1 MLAFTQKSFGKQNEF
16 FILNTHAVV
25 EHATVLVLFFYVYNV
40 FLKRT
45 HDSGAPNHKKKKEDA
60 TGVFQN

>member
-25 EHATVLVLFFYVYNV
+25 EHATVLVLFFLRLQRIFETYT
-40 FLKRT
+40 RQWC
-45 HDSGAPNHKKKKEDA
+45 AEP
-60 TGVFQN
+60 